1 MTMGARLLT
10 LCAALTLSVWGAA
23 AQETK
28 PSPAKEKK
36 AWEFGLGGSVWQFNR
51 ISLSNFQ
58 KDADGNYTY
67 DMTNHHALWGGQ
79 IYVAR
84 ELNSHFYL
92 DFQGNLGAT
101 DKTLGGKT
109 KWLGQAG
116 LGLQW
121 RLGEYFKSPYIDP
134 FLRVGANYLYKGF
147 DIYYAGDESV
157 GDDQMQWVMSNVANK
172 NGRDKTHMF
181 AASFGG
187 GVNMW
192 LNDRFGIGLQAD
204 YLLMP
209 YKNVANSIQ
218 GSVRLMWRFGGKSK
232 KLVPVVQY
240 VDRPVKEIVERI
252 VEKPVKVETVVE
264 VERII
269 ETKNELTTLFNQ
281 IYFEFDKYTLTPES
295 ETILDRIA
303 KQLKLDTS
311 RHFLITGQTDAR
323 GSDEYNQTLSRNRA
337 RKVVEGLVKRGVPA
351 EMLKYRGVGKR
362 IAAIPASVTNDVRR
376 GDRKTVIELVTNDDY
391 WNYPAFEAE
400 QGSIPEKTGQT
411 ETENHA
417 TQTRHIVIQLLA
429 TSIPVT
435 RDSAHFKG
443 YHNEVTEYVKEGTF
457 KYKYCIGNF
466 ADRKAAQRE
475 LTVIRKDFPNAFVT
489 EMQDNAMVMAR

>member
-1 MTMGARLLT
+1 MKARLLT
-10 LCAALTLSVWGAA
+10 LCATLTLIVWSAA
-23 AQETK
+23 AQETEQ
-28 PSPAKEKK
+28 SPAKEKK

-58 KDADGNYTY
+58 KNADGNYTY

-79 IYVAR
+79 VYVAR

-157 GDDQMQWVMSNVANK
+157 GKDQMQWVMTNVANK
-172 NGRDKTHMF
+172 DGRDKTNMF

-209 YKNVANSIQ
+209 YSHVANSVQ
-218 GSVRLMWRFGGKSK
+218 GSVRLMWRIGGKSK
-232 KLVPVVQY
+232 KPKPVATY
-240 VDRPVKEIVERI
+240 VDRPVEKIVEKIVEREKI
-252 VEKPVKVETVVE
+252 VTIPAE
-264 VERII
+264 VQPSAA
-269 ETKNELTTLFNQ
+269 NDLVALFDQ
-281 IYFEFDKYTLTPES
+281 IYFDFDKDVLTAES
-295 ETILDRIA
+295 ESILDEIA
-303 KQLKLDTS
+303 KTLKADTE
-311 RHFLITGQTDAR
+311 RRYLITGQTDAR
-323 GSDEYNQTLSRNRA
+323 GSDSYNADLSLRRA
-337 RKVVEGLVKRGVPA
+337 RRVVNGLVARGVPA
-351 EMLKYRGVGKR
+351 EMLKYRGVGKK
-362 IAAIPASVTNDVRR
+362 IAAIPYQGADNTRR
-376 GDRKTVIELVTNDDY
+376 GDRKITIELVSNMDY
-391 WNYPAFEAE
+391 WNSGVFL
-400 QGSIPEKTGQT
+400 QPEKSDG
-411 ETENHA
+411 
-417 TQTRHIVIQLLA
+417 
-429 TSIPVT
+429 
-435 RDSAHFKG
+435 DSASTGNASRYAIQILASATPISSDSQEFKG
-443 YHNEVTEYVKEGTF
+443 HKAVQYKVSGKF
-457 KYKYCIGNF
+457 PYKYCIGDF
-466 ADRKAAQRE
+466 TDRKAARAE
-475 LTVIRKDFPNAFVT
+475 LNSVARDFPGAYIVT
-489 EMQDNAMVMAR
+489 IRNGQIEP